1 MIQRHKTAMARSALS
16 KPVGLALQQGVLQLT
31 QTFFDYGCGRGG
43 DVSRLS
49 ADGFAASGW
58 DPAHAPNTPKTP
70 ADIVNLGYVVNVIE
84 EPRERVLA
92 LESAWALA
100 KEVLIVAARPDWEAS
115 GVQGKPFRDG
125 VLTSSGTFQ
134 RFYAQNELQTWIEA
148 ILETSAI
155 AAAPGIF
162 FVFRNPTAA
171 QGYLASRVRYRA
183 NRVMRLPKPSQRE
196 ALFEANRHLLEP
208 MQNFLLE
215 RGRMPTESE
224 LALGQELQTVF
235 GSLKNAYTLL
245 CRVVGDAA
253 WEQARV
259 RASDDCTVILALG
272 AFKGRPKFDALPPDL
287 QLDIKA
293 FFGNYKAACQHAD
306 ELLFRAGKQ
315 EAVNQA
321 CAQSNIGKIT
331 PDALYIHRDILN
343 ELSPLLRIYE
353 GCARVLTGEVEATTL
368 VKLSRLEPKVSY
380 LVYPDF
386 EKDPHPALLTSVRA
400 DFKRLDVKMRDYSQ
414 VGNPP
419 VLHRK
424 ETFVTPEH
432 PLHQKFS
439 TLTKQEV
446 RAGLLEDSNKIGTRV
461 GWQLRL
467 EEFGYVVR
475 GHRLFKAARTNAAT
489 RELPK

>member
-1 MIQRHKTAMARSALS
+1 MARNALS
-16 KPVGLALQQGVLQLT
+16 KPVGLAIQQGILQAN

-43 DVSRLS
+43 DVSRLVD
-49 ADGFAASGW
+49 DGFTANGW
-58 DPAHAPNTPKTP
+58 DPAHAPNAPKTS
-70 ADIVNLGYVVNVIE
+70 ADVVNLGYVVNVIE
-84 EPRERVLA
+84 EPRERILA

-100 KEVLIVAARPDWEAS
+100 KEVLIVAARPDWEANS
-115 GVQGKPFRDG
+115 VQGKPFRDG

-134 RFYAQNELQTWIEA
+134 RFYTQNELQTWIEA
-148 ILETSAI
+148 ILETNAI

-162 FVFRNPTAA
+162 FVFRNPIVA

-183 NRVMRLPKPSQRE
+183 NRVVRLPKPSRRE
-196 ALFEANRHLLEP
+196 ALFDANRHLLEP
-208 MQNFLLE
+208 MQSFLLE
-215 RGRMPTESE
+215 RGRIPAETEITS
-224 LALGQELQTVF
+224 GQELQTVF
-235 GSLKNAYTLL
+235 SSLKNAYTLL
-245 CRVVGDAA
+245 CRMLGDAA
-253 WEQARV
+253 WEQARL
-259 RASDDCTVILALG
+259 RATDDCTVILALG
-272 AFKGRPKFDALPPDL
+272 AFKGRPKFDSLPPDL

-293 FFGNYKAACQHAD
+293 FFGNYKAACQQAD

-315 EAVNQA
+315 EAIHQA
-321 CAQSNIGKIT
+321 CAQSSIGKIT
-331 PDALYIHRDILN
+331 PDALYIHRDALN

-353 GCARVLTGEVEATTL
+353 GCARVLTGEVEGTTL

-400 DFKRLDVKMRDYSQ
+400 DFKRLDVKLRDYSQ

-424 ETFVTPEH
+424 ETFVTADH

-439 TLTKQEV
+439 ALTKQEV
-446 RAGLLEDSNKIGTRV
+446 NAGLLEDSNKIGTRV

-467 EEFGYVVR
+467 EELGYVVR
-475 GHRLFKAARTNAAT
+475 GHRLFKAGRTSAAT
-489 RELPK
+489 RELTE